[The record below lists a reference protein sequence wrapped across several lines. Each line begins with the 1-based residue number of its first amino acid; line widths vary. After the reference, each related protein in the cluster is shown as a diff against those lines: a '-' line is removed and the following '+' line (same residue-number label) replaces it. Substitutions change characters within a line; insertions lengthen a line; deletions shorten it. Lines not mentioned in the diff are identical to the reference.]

1 MMDEQNLWSRGGLVE
16 LLNSQDANYIHLA
29 GNILNE
35 KGIFNRVEN
44 EITNIIPGMSVGVS
58 LMVKSEELNLAKKAL
73 EDADLIPK
81 DKDTP
86 EELQRHFNQEQ
97 KENRRR
103 IYNLILLLILL
114 LLVCAIWVIY
124 INQKG

>member
-86 EELQRHFNQEQ
+86 EELLRHFNQEQ